1 MKVLVT
7 GSNGLLGTALKELLG
22 EGHIYHTR
30 KDVDLTDE
38 KSTSDY
44 ITHHVKNSGVDTII
58 HCAAMVGGVQSNSDN
73 NETFFVEN
81 YKINNNVIN
90 SAFNNKV
97 KNFVN

>member
-30 KDVDLTDE
+30 KDADLTDE
-38 KSTSDY
+38 KSTNDY

-58 HCAAMVGGVQSNSDN
+58 HCAAMSWWSTSKLKQ
-73 NETFFVEN
+73 
-81 YKINNNVIN
+81 
-90 SAFNNKV
+90 
-97 KNFVN
+97 